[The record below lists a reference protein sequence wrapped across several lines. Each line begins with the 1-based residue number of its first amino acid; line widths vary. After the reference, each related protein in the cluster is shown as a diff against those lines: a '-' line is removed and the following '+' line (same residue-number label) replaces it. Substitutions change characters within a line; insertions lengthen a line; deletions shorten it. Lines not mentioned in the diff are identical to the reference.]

1 MTSSENSAKTLGDI
15 IKKKKFVIPMYQ
27 RNYKWNTSV
36 VIKLV
41 DDILDC
47 YNRSKKENNI
57 QISKSLGLLTLY
69 KKDEKDTTYYVI
81 DGQQRFT
88 TLSILLSVLHTNA
101 ESNIDLE
108 FERDK
113 SVCKKRRKA
122 ITGEC
127 PDECPDK
134 RLDKCLNKCTDV
146 NRINRNKEAIC
157 NKLENNVNAGEYDK
171 IAKFI
176 LNNVIM
182 LCSIVNE
189 QPVEEFMNLNAYKT
203 AFSISDHIRA
213 NLISLNSFYK
223 EEMSKGEYGPILAR
237 CLSKKTYKTAVA
249 ILYNNIQE
257 KLYDVQK
264 KDENGTYKS
273 IYDLLKE
280 PKEILDPDKEARI
293 NIIFRGMLDKEAQN
307 YASGE
312 ITENFDYWI
321 KMLQKLA
328 YVNKLLDE
336 LKNELNSGE
345 FHSFKQIDDYQKMT
359 GKSFVLE
366 VFDGICKL
374 DEDWNSQILAKEIQ
388 KYSNVDSVLIRCL
401 NQDSK
406 KLANRYLEA
415 FVYSNVNEET
425 IKKADNES
433 GEKIKLSQMAMDEV
447 VDEISGCGRFVVD
460 RYEREH
466 REDLD
471 MTITIPP
478 VIDLEDRENVNFGGS
493 LKAGEIEGGDLI
505 KIGDLFNHNIKIP
518 VIQRDYCMGA
528 RITGKNDFLDYL
540 ISGFEKNEKKEKGKK
555 ESLIA
560 STILISISKDGSIY
574 IFDGQQ
580 RTFTLYN
587 ILKYCNN
594 KDEERKSYSFI
605 GRTEENA
612 NDTGNCGSPYSK
624 QAVDNLNKI
633 LEQKIEENKDDFASY
648 IKDNVKLKVKIVES
662 VSGAEQFFMD
672 INGGV
677 ALEKYEIFKAMLC
690 NRLAVLDGFD
700 GLDVIRNIEN
710 EWLDFFYKYR
720 RDYLGSKDIQKDESD
735 IEELLEIRFIEFVC
749 RFVYQMNHLG
759 AKYEDIW
766 IKNGDEFSKLNDSTY
781 GNENI
786 IKDSTLS
793 RPKSFDEIGSK
804 GEMVTGLSYIDV
816 LDVQDFEMIRSVLN
830 EITKIDNTS
839 NDEIPDISLEE
850 KKIATNSTDGSVT
863 ICGLKQ
869 EGTKQD
875 VLKNKGYYIKRFIW
889 SLVDENRRIL
899 KNYYRYE
906 NDERIIEKIYD
917 HDQIM
922 RDILLSILKKDV
934 QGDVRGYVQGDV
946 QGYVYVYPY
955 QINEKKCNI
964 IYCGYRH
971 NEDNGYKTLNVG
983 KREVEYNCI
992 KEIPAYYYNE
1002 IDKKINNDSEQI
1014 VRLRYLQDKSGQ
1026 QKDNYKF
1033 ALVKNKVKN
1042 QIEYEDKTNSNICL
1056 ANNFLD
1062 NVECINR
1069 TEAYCITYIERYI
1082 TKQR

>member
-1 MTSSENSAKTLGDI
+1 MNSSDNSAKTLGDI
-15 IKKKKFVIPMYQ
+15 IDKKRFVIPMYQ

-36 VIKLV
+36 AIKLV
-41 DDILDC
+41 DDILDY
-47 YNRSKKENNI
+47 YNCSKKENNP

-69 KKDEKDTTYYVI
+69 KENEKYYVI

-88 TLSILLSVLHTNA
+88 TLSILLSVLNTKA

-113 SVCKKRRKA
+113 LVCKKRRKA

-127 PDECPDK
+127 LDE
-134 RLDKCLNKCTDV
+134 CTDV
-146 NRINRNKEAIC
+146 NRINRNKNAIC
-157 NKLENNVNAGEYDK
+157 NELNKYKVDAKEYGD
-171 IAKFI
+171 IAKFV
-176 LNNVIM
+176 LEHVIM

-257 KLYDVQK
+257 KLYDVPQ

-336 LKNELNSGE
+336 LKNELDSGE

-366 VFDGICKL
+366 VFDGICRL
-374 DEDWNSQILAKEIQ
+374 DENWNSQILAKEIQ

-401 NQDSK
+401 NQNSK

-415 FVYSNVNEET
+415 FVYSNINEET

-471 MTITIPP
+471 TTITIPP

-493 LKAGEIEGGDLI
+493 FEDEEDEIEGGDLI
-505 KIGDLFNHNIKIP
+505 KIGNLFKYDIKIP

-540 ISGFEKNEKKEKGKK
+540 ISGFEKNEKKEKKEKK

-587 ILKYCNN
+587 ILKYCNAEN
-594 KDEERKSYSFI
+594 IKSYSFI

-612 NDTGNCGSPYSK
+612 NNTDNCGSPYSK
-624 QAVDNLNKI
+624 QAVVNLNEILKDKI
-633 LEQKIEENKDDFASY
+633 KENVDKDNFAKY
-648 IKDNVKLKVKIVES
+648 IKENVKLKVKIVES

-690 NRLAVLDGFD
+690 NRLAALDGFD

-720 RDYLGSKDIQKDESD
+720 RDYLGSSKIQNDESD
-735 IEELLEIRFIEFVC
+735 IEELLEIRFIEFIC
-749 RFVYQMNHLG
+749 RFVYQMNHWG
-759 AKYEDIW
+759 AKYEDIY
-766 IKNGDEFSKLNDSTY
+766 IKNGDGGFSKQDDSTY
-781 GNENI
+781 GKI

-804 GEMVTGLSYIDV
+804 GEMVTGLSYIDA

-830 EITKIDNTS
+830 EITNIDNTS
-839 NDEIPDISLEE
+839 NDKIPGISLEK
-850 KKIATNSTDGSVT
+850 KKIDTNSTGGYVM
-863 ICGLKQ
+863 ICGLEQK
-869 EGTKQD
+869 GTKQE
-875 VLKNKGYYIKRFIW
+875 VLDNKGYYIKRFIW
-889 SLVDENRRIL
+889 SLIDENRRLL
-899 KNYYRYE
+899 KKYYRYE
-906 NDERIIEKIYD
+906 NDESIIEKIYD

-922 RDILLSILKKDV
+922 RDILLSILEKDIQGYVQEDV
-934 QGDVRGYVQGDV
+934 QGYVQGD
-946 QGYVYVYPY
+946 VYPY

-971 NEDNGYKTLNVG
+971 NEDHGDETWNVG

-1002 IDKKINNDSEQI
+1002 IDKKINNDSQQI

-1033 ALVKNKVKN
+1033 ALVKDKVKN

-1056 ANNFLD
+1056 ANNFSD
-1062 NVECINR
+1062 NVECQNR
-1069 TEAYCITYIERYI
+1069 TEAYCITYIDSYI
-1082 TKQR
+1082 SQNKGD